1 MKKIVDLYLD
11 RPRLF
16 LLAMLFIIAGG
27 LLSYDSLPR
36 QENPQLAERWGDITA
51 VLPGATPQRVE
62 AQIADVL
69 ETQLREIDEIKT
81 IESNS
86 LTGIARVGIEF
97 KEAIGTGETDEVWA
111 KIQDKLNEST
121 ALIPPGT
128 SVRLSHSG
136 PPTTLL
142 FALQWQVG
150 GDPQPVILS
159 RLANQLK
166 RKLANIVNSE
176 QALVFGDTKEEIFV
190 GADLDLLTDA
200 GMNIQS
206 IATAIERYD
215 SKSAIGN
222 IVGQGSE
229 FRIKAQDNITLVNDL
244 RKLPLK
250 TLDGYQI
257 IRLEDVAT
265 VKKLPVD
272 PPVEIVSYNGKPS
285 VFVDVRGKFSQR
297 TDLYSEAVLRV
308 ADTFK
313 AGLPDEIGL
322 ELIYNESDY
331 VEEKF
336 SFLMQSILLATFIV
350 LFLSYLLLGPRS
362 AVIVSAVVPLTI
374 LLVLIG
380 CTVLDVPLHQTSV
393 TGIILSL
400 GLLIDNSIIVV
411 EDYRYRKSLNLV
423 NRQAIYASIRHL
435 SLPLLAATVTTGLAF
450 MPMAAGKGASPEFV
464 GDMAITIILA
474 VTSSLFLALTVVP
487 VLLKTMEDSNF
498 LNLNKSE
505 NIGFSHA
512 GMRAK
517 YRACLAWAFFK
528 PRRALALSLTL
539 PILGFVSVGFL
550 DTDFFPNQGKNF
562 FRVDVELDANAS
574 IYATNKRVSSIR
586 DQVLLEDYIET
597 DMWWVGRRLP
607 RLLYNVIGGSSGE
620 GADNLA
626 TGVFFT
632 SSYREMESS
641 LTDLAKRLEKDHADV
656 RVRVSKFTSGPPV
669 EFPVVIAIFGEDN
682 QVLKSLGEEL
692 KAILAKSPEVSDVFA
707 DQSASVT
714 GLQVTFDEVN
724 LAFSSKSSKEI
735 IDEISSSTRGLYVGS
750 MLDGNKEIPIRIKNK
765 NSESSEI
772 NQAAFIPIN
781 SAEGFDYVESFSD
794 ISYTSEI
801 NQINRY
807 QGSRNNAVKASVYPG
822 TLGSNVLTDVAD
834 ELKAFEDSLPT
845 GYSLRQ
851 FGESDERAESFGQI
865 FSSFFFFMGLIVVAL
880 VVILNSFRQ
889 AGVILFVGTL
899 CIGLGFLGMFVGS
912 QNFGFIGLV
921 GIVGLAGLAINDSIV
936 VLSHLNEDAGAG
948 QISKDTL
955 IETIIRSTRHIL
967 TTSVTTMGGLLP
979 LLFDKFFE
987 SLAWA
992 MCFGVMGSALLAL
1005 LLIPSMFCY
1014 LGKVSNGAAAYSKA
1028 ESNQLP
1034 RSLPIT

>member
-51 VLPGATPQRVE
+51 VLPGATPQRMETQV
-62 AQIADVL
+62 ADVL

-81 IESNS
+81 IESRS
-86 LTGIARVGIEF
+86 FSGMVSVGLEF
-97 KEAIGTGETDEVWA
+97 KEDVGKGETDEVWA
-111 KIQDKLNEST
+111 KVQDMVSESA
-121 ALIPPGT
+121 ALVPPGT
-128 SVRLSHSG
+128 SMTLSHSG
-136 PPTTLL
+136 PPTTVL
-142 FALQWQVG
+142 FALQWRG
-150 GDPQPVILS
+150 DGDPQPVILS
-159 RLANQLK
+159 RLASQLK

-176 QALVFGDTKEEIFV
+176 KALIFGDTQEEIFV

-206 IATAIERYD
+206 IATAIDRYD
-215 SKSAIGN
+215 SKRAIGN

-229 FRIKAQDNITLVNDL
+229 FRIKAQDNIRLVNDL

-250 TLDGYQI
+250 TLDANQI

-265 VKKLPVD
+265 VEKLPVD
-272 PPVEIVSYNGKPS
+272 PPIEIVSYNGKPS

-297 TDLYSEAVLRV
+297 TDLYSSAVLRV
-308 ADTFK
+308 ADSFK

-322 ELIYNESDY
+322 EVIYNESDY

-336 SFLMQSILLATFIV
+336 SFLMLSILLATFIV

-380 CTVLDVPLHQTSV
+380 CTILDIPLHQTSV

-411 EDYRYRKSLNLV
+411 EDYKYRKSLNLV

-498 LNLNKSE
+498 LNLNKSQ
-505 NIGFSHA
+505 NSGFSHP
-512 GMRAK
+512 GMRDQ
-517 YRACLAWAFFK
+517 YRKFLAWAFYK
-528 PRRALALSLTL
+528 PSRALILSLIL
-539 PILGFVSVGFL
+539 PMLGFVSFGFL
-550 DTDFFPNQGKNF
+550 DTDFFPNQGKAM

-574 IYATNKRVSSIR
+574 IYATNERIASIR
-586 DQVLLEDYIET
+586 DQVLLEEYIET

-620 GADNLA
+620 GSDNLA

-632 SSYREMESS
+632 SSFEEMDSN
-641 LTDLAKRLEKDHADV
+641 LADLAKRLEKDHADI
-656 RVRVSKFTSGPPV
+656 RVRVSKFTNGPPV
-669 EFPVVIAIFGEDN
+669 EFPVVIAVFGEDI
-682 QVLKSLGEEL
+682 QILKSLGEEL
-692 KAILAKSPEVSDVFA
+692 KSILAKSPQVVDVLA

-714 GLQVTFDEVN
+714 GLQINFDEVN
-724 LAFSSKSSKEI
+724 LAFSSKSSKDI
-735 IDEISSSTRGLYVGS
+735 INELSSSTRGLYVGS

-765 NSESSEI
+765 NRESSEL
-772 NQAAFIPIN
+772 NQAAFLAIN

-794 ISYTSEI
+794 ISYSSEI

-807 QGSRNNAVKASVYPG
+807 QGSRNNAVKAAVYPG

-834 ELKAFEDSLPT
+834 ELRAFEDSLPT
-845 GYSLRQ
+845 GYSLKQ
-851 FGESDERAESFGQI
+851 FGDAEERAESFGQI
-865 FSSFFFFMGLIVVAL
+865 FSTFFFFMGLIVVAL
-880 VVILNSFRQ
+880 VMILNSFRQ
-889 AGVILFVGTL
+889 ASIILFVGTL
-899 CIGLGFLGMFVGS
+899 CIGLGFLGMFVGF

-936 VLSHLNEDAGAG
+936 VLSHLNEDAGTG
-948 QISKDTL
+948 KISKHKL
-955 IETIIRSTRHIL
+955 IETTIRSTRHIV
-967 TTSVTTMGGLLP
+967 TTSLTTMGGLLP

-987 SLAWA
+987 TLAWA

-1005 LLIPSMFCY
+1005 LLIPSMFCF
-1014 LGKVSNGAAAYSKA
+1014 LGKVH
-1028 ESNQLP
+1028 Q
-1034 RSLPIT
+1034 

>member
-51 VLPGATPQRVE
+51 VLPGATPQRMETQV
-62 AQIADVL
+62 ADVL

-81 IESNS
+81 IESRS
-86 LTGIARVGIEF
+86 FSGMVSVGLEF
-97 KEAIGTGETDEVWA
+97 KEDVGKGETDEVWA
-111 KIQDKLNEST
+111 KVQDMVSESA
-121 ALIPPGT
+121 ALVPPGT
-128 SVRLSHSG
+128 SMTLSHSG
-136 PPTTLL
+136 PPTTVL
-142 FALQWQVG
+142 FALQWRG
-150 GDPQPVILS
+150 DGDPQPVILS
-159 RLANQLK
+159 RLASQLK

-176 QALVFGDTKEEIFV
+176 KALIFVATQEEIFV

-206 IATAIERYD
+206 IATAIDRYD
-215 SKSAIGN
+215 SKRAIGN

-229 FRIKAQDNITLVNDL
+229 FRIKAQDNIRLVNDL

-250 TLDGYQI
+250 TLDANQI

-265 VKKLPVD
+265 VEKLPVD
-272 PPVEIVSYNGKPS
+272 PPIEIVSYNGKPS

-297 TDLYSEAVLRV
+297 TDLYSSAVLRV
-308 ADTFK
+308 ADSFK

-322 ELIYNESDY
+322 EVIYNESDY

-380 CTVLDVPLHQTSV
+380 CTILDVPLHQTSV

-411 EDYRYRKSLNLV
+411 EDYKYRKSLNLV

-498 LNLNKSE
+498 LNLNKSQ
-505 NIGFSHA
+505 NSGFSHP
-512 GMRAK
+512 GMRDQ
-517 YRACLAWAFFK
+517 YRKFLAWAFYK
-528 PRRALALSLTL
+528 PSRALILSLIL
-539 PILGFVSVGFL
+539 PMLGFVSFGFL
-550 DTDFFPNQGKNF
+550 DTDFFPNQGKAM

-574 IYATNKRVSSIR
+574 IYATNERIASIR
-586 DQVLLEDYIET
+586 DQVLLEEYIET

-620 GADNLA
+620 GSDNLA

-632 SSYREMESS
+632 SSFEEMDSN
-641 LTDLAKRLEKDHADV
+641 LADLAKRLEKDHADI
-656 RVRVSKFTSGPPV
+656 RVRVSKFTNGPPV
-669 EFPVVIAIFGEDN
+669 EFPVVIAVFGEDI
-682 QVLKSLGEEL
+682 QILKSLGEEL
-692 KAILAKSPEVSDVFA
+692 KSILAKSPQVVDVLA

-714 GLQVTFDEVN
+714 GLQINFDEVN
-724 LAFSSKSSKEI
+724 LAFSSKSSKDI
-735 IDEISSSTRGLYVGS
+735 INEISSSTRGLYVAS

-765 NSESSEI
+765 NRESSEL
-772 NQAAFIPIN
+772 NQAAFLAIN

-794 ISYTSEI
+794 ISYSSEI

-807 QGSRNNAVKASVYPG
+807 QGSRNNAVKAAVYPG

-834 ELKAFEDSLPT
+834 ELRAFEDSLPT
-845 GYSLRQ
+845 GYSLKQ
-851 FGESDERAESFGQI
+851 FGDAEERAESFGQI
-865 FSSFFFFMGLIVVAL
+865 FSTFFFFMGLIVVAL
-880 VVILNSFRQ
+880 VMILNSFRQ
-889 AGVILFVGTL
+889 ASIILFVGTL
-899 CIGLGFLGMFVGS
+899 CIGLGFLGMFVGF

-936 VLSHLNEDAGAG
+936 VLSHLNEDAGTSK
-948 QISKDTL
+948 ISKHKL
-955 IETIIRSTRHIL
+955 IETTIRSTRHIV
-967 TTSVTTMGGLLP
+967 TTSLTTMGGLLP

-987 SLAWA
+987 TLAWA

-1005 LLIPSMFCY
+1005 LLIPSMFCF
-1014 LGKVSNGAAAYSKA
+1014 LGKVH
-1028 ESNQLP
+1028 Q
-1034 RSLPIT
+1034 

>member
-51 VLPGATPQRVE
+51 VLPGATPQRMETQV
-62 AQIADVL
+62 ADVL

-81 IESNS
+81 IESRS
-86 LTGIARVGIEF
+86 FSGMVSVGLEF
-97 KEAIGTGETDEVWA
+97 KEDVAKGETDEVWA
-111 KIQDKLNEST
+111 KVQDMVSESA
-121 ALIPPGT
+121 ALVPPGT
-128 SVRLSHSG
+128 SMTLSHSG
-136 PPTTLL
+136 PPTTVL
-142 FALQWQVG
+142 FALQWRG
-150 GDPQPVILS
+150 DGDPQPVILS
-159 RLANQLK
+159 RLASQLK

-176 QALVFGDTKEEIFV
+176 KALIFGDTQEEIFV

-206 IATAIERYD
+206 IATAIDRYD
-215 SKSAIGN
+215 SKRAIGN

-229 FRIKAQDNITLVNDL
+229 FRIKAQDNIRLVNDL

-250 TLDGYQI
+250 TLDANQI

-265 VKKLPVD
+265 VEKLPVD
-272 PPVEIVSYNGKPS
+272 PPIEIVSYNGKPS

-297 TDLYSEAVLRV
+297 TDLYSSAVLRV
-308 ADTFK
+308 ADSFK

-322 ELIYNESDY
+322 EVIYNESDY

-380 CTVLDVPLHQTSV
+380 CTILDVPLHQTSV

-411 EDYRYRKSLNLV
+411 EDYKYRKSLNLV

-498 LNLNKSE
+498 LNLNKSQ
-505 NIGFSHA
+505 NSGFSHP
-512 GMRAK
+512 GMRDQ
-517 YRACLAWAFFK
+517 YRKFLAWAFYK
-528 PRRALALSLTL
+528 PSRALILSLIL
-539 PILGFVSVGFL
+539 PMLGFVSFGFL
-550 DTDFFPNQGKNF
+550 DTDFFPNQGKAM

-574 IYATNKRVSSIR
+574 IYATNERIASIR
-586 DQVLLEDYIET
+586 DQVLLEEYIET

-620 GADNLA
+620 GSDNLA

-632 SSYREMESS
+632 SSFEEMDSN
-641 LTDLAKRLEKDHADV
+641 LADLAKRLEKDHADI
-656 RVRVSKFTSGPPV
+656 RVRVSKFTNGPPV
-669 EFPVVIAIFGEDN
+669 EFPVVIAVFGEDI
-682 QVLKSLGEEL
+682 QILKSLGEEL
-692 KAILAKSPEVSDVFA
+692 KSILAKSPQVVDVLA

-714 GLQVTFDEVN
+714 GLQINFDEVN
-724 LAFSSKSSKEI
+724 LAFSSKSSKDI
-735 IDEISSSTRGLYVGS
+735 INEISSSTRGLYVGS

-765 NSESSEI
+765 NRESSEL
-772 NQAAFIPIN
+772 NQAAFLAIN

-794 ISYTSEI
+794 ISYSSEI

-807 QGSRNNAVKASVYPG
+807 QGSRNNAVKAAVYPG
-822 TLGSNVLTDVAD
+822 TLGSNLLTDVAD
-834 ELKAFEDSLPT
+834 ELRAFEDSLPT
-845 GYSLRQ
+845 GYSLKQ
-851 FGESDERAESFGQI
+851 FGDAEERAESFGQI
-865 FSSFFFFMGLIVVAL
+865 FSTFFLFMGLIVVAL
-880 VVILNSFRQ
+880 VMILNSFRQ
-889 AGVILFVGTL
+889 ASIILFVGTL
-899 CIGLGFLGMFVGS
+899 CIGLGFLGMFVGF

-936 VLSHLNEDAGAG
+936 VLSHLNEDAGTG
-948 QISKDTL
+948 KISKHKL
-955 IETIIRSTRHIL
+955 IETTIRSTRHIV
-967 TTSVTTMGGLLP
+967 TTSLTTMGGLLP

-987 SLAWA
+987 TLAWA

-1005 LLIPSMFCY
+1005 LLIPSMFCF
-1014 LGKVSNGAAAYSKA
+1014 LGKVH
-1028 ESNQLP
+1028 Q
-1034 RSLPIT
+1034 

>member
-51 VLPGATPQRVE
+51 VLPGATPQRMETQV
-62 AQIADVL
+62 ADVL

-81 IESNS
+81 IESRS
-86 LTGIARVGIEF
+86 FSGMVSVGLEF
-97 KEAIGTGETDEVWA
+97 KEDVGKGETDEVWA
-111 KIQDKLNEST
+111 KVQDMVSESA
-121 ALIPPGT
+121 ALVPPGT
-128 SVRLSHSG
+128 SMTLSHSG
-136 PPTTLL
+136 PPTTVL
-142 FALQWQVG
+142 FALQWRG
-150 GDPQPVILS
+150 DGDPQPVILS
-159 RLANQLK
+159 RLASQLK

-176 QALVFGDTKEEIFV
+176 KALIFGDTQEEIFV

-206 IATAIERYD
+206 IATAIDRYD
-215 SKSAIGN
+215 SKRAIGN

-229 FRIKAQDNITLVNDL
+229 FRIKAQDNIRLVNDL

-250 TLDGYQI
+250 TLDANQI

-265 VKKLPVD
+265 VEKLPVD
-272 PPVEIVSYNGKPS
+272 PPIEIVSYNGKPS

-297 TDLYSEAVLRV
+297 TDLYSSAVLRV
-308 ADTFK
+308 ADSFK

-322 ELIYNESDY
+322 EVIYNESDY

-380 CTVLDVPLHQTSV
+380 CTILDVPLHQTSV

-411 EDYRYRKSLNLV
+411 EDYKYRKSLDLV

-498 LNLNKSE
+498 LNLNKSQ
-505 NIGFSHA
+505 NSGFSHP
-512 GMRAK
+512 GMRDQ
-517 YRACLAWAFFK
+517 YRKFLAWAFYK
-528 PRRALALSLTL
+528 PSRALILSLIL
-539 PILGFVSVGFL
+539 PMLGFVSFGFL
-550 DTDFFPNQGKNF
+550 DTDFFPNQGKAM

-574 IYATNKRVSSIR
+574 IYATNERIASIR
-586 DQVLLEDYIET
+586 DQVLLEEYIET

-620 GADNLA
+620 GSDNLA

-632 SSYREMESS
+632 SSFEEMDSN
-641 LTDLAKRLEKDHADV
+641 LADLAKRLEKDHADI
-656 RVRVSKFTSGPPV
+656 RVRVSKFTNGPPV
-669 EFPVVIAIFGEDN
+669 EFPVVIAVFGEDI
-682 QVLKSLGEEL
+682 QILKSLGEEL
-692 KAILAKSPEVSDVFA
+692 KSILAKSPQVVDVLA

-714 GLQVTFDEVN
+714 GLQINFDEVN
-724 LAFSSKSSKEI
+724 LAFSSKSSKDI
-735 IDEISSSTRGLYVGS
+735 INEISSSTRGLYVGS

-765 NSESSEI
+765 NRESSEL
-772 NQAAFIPIN
+772 NQAAFLAIN

-794 ISYTSEI
+794 ISYSSEI

-807 QGSRNNAVKASVYPG
+807 QGSRNNAVKAAVYPG

-834 ELKAFEDSLPT
+834 ELRAFEDSLPT
-845 GYSLRQ
+845 GYSLKQ
-851 FGESDERAESFGQI
+851 FGDAEERAESFGQI
-865 FSSFFFFMGLIVVAL
+865 FSTFFFFMGLIVVAL
-880 VVILNSFRQ
+880 VMILNSFRQ
-889 AGVILFVGTL
+889 ASIILFVGTL
-899 CIGLGFLGMFVGS
+899 CIGLGFLGMFVGF

-936 VLSHLNEDAGAG
+936 VLSHLNEDAGTG
-948 QISKDTL
+948 KISKHKL
-955 IETIIRSTRHIL
+955 IETTIRSTRHIVTTSL
-967 TTSVTTMGGLLP
+967 TTVGGLLP

-987 SLAWA
+987 TLAWA

-1005 LLIPSMFCY
+1005 LLIPSMFCF
-1014 LGKVSNGAAAYSKA
+1014 LGKVH
-1028 ESNQLP
+1028 Q
-1034 RSLPIT
+1034 